1 VKTVAKQKRR
11 SLKER
16 LAHITKAGLNLPP
29 PTIPPEEQLPELNER
44 VAQIMGIIRAE
55 PIKATAMV
63 YLIMYDIT
71 DNKVRREIANYL
83 ISAGCTRIQKSVY
96 LIKTE
101 NARFQELH
109 DTLREV
115 NDLYANEDS
124 IILVPVNSTD
134 VRSMKLIGHNVDI
147 QLITDPPNTLFF

>member
-1 VKTVAKQKRR
+1 MAKRQRR

-16 LAHITKAGLNLPP
+16 LEHITQAGIQPP
-29 PTIPPEEQLPELNER
+29 PGRIPPDDQLPDLNER
-44 VAQIMGIIRAE
+44 VAQILGIIQAA
-55 PIKATAMV
+55 PIKADAMV

-83 ISAGCTRIQKSVY
+83 ITAGCTRIQKSVY
-96 LIKTE
+96 LIKTA
-101 NARFQELH
+101 NARFEEIH

-115 NDLYANEDS
+115 NELYANDDS
-124 IILVPVNSTD
+124 IILVPVNSSD
-134 VRSMKLIGHNVDI
+134 VRGMKLIGQNVDI